1 MSKTIASIIDTH
13 CNFGPVPAISSVMAD
28 ERERFERIYRE
39 NFRAVLRFATMRID
53 PERAKDV
60 AAETFLVA
68 WRRLEDVPAE
78 PRLWLFGVA
87 RKVVAGQFRSETRR
101 EALAT
106 RLQGELRN
114 EPADL
119 AGSFAE
125 RDSAL
130 TAFASLGERDRE
142 VLRLV
147 AWDGLSPAEAAE
159 VLGVTRLAF
168 AVRLHRARRRLEHEL
183 ERDVS
188 PSEVVHKTRRHTNA
202 RS

>member
-1 MSKTIASIIDTH
+1 
-13 CNFGPVPAISSVMAD
+13 MAD
-28 ERERFERIYRE
+28 DRKRFERIYRE
-39 NFRAVLRFATMRID
+39 NFRAVLRFAALRID

-68 WRRLEDVPAE
+68 WRRLDDVPAE
-78 PRLWLFGVA
+78 PRAWLLGVA
-87 RKVVAGQFRSETRR
+87 RKVIAGQFRSETRR
-101 EALAT
+101 DALTA
-106 RLQGELRN
+106 RVQGELHD

-119 AGSFAE
+119 AGAIAE
-125 RDSAL
+125 RESML
-130 TAFASLGERDRE
+130 TAFAALRERDRE

-183 ERDVS
+183 ERDV
-188 PSEVVHKTRRHTNA
+188 PPPQVAQKTRRHA
-202 RS
+202 DAHS